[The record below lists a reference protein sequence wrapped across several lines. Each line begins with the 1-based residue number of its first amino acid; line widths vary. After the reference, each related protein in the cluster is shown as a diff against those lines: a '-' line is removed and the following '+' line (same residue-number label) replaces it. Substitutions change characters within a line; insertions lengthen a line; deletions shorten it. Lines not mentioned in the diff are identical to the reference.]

1 MACYIQNKRVAQS
14 TSLPKAKPERSEAD
28 RRMTAQTTK
37 PPTKSVRKSRFKVDE
52 NKVKDL
58 VINKGLS
65 QDQAAKPTKQNKPK
79 NKVTPAKSTA
89 ILAMKAAGMNTVEI
103 SKEIGLSQP
112 TVWRHL
118 SKITPENLEYQQL
131 IANLPDQFAKLALD
145 NANLSARLTKHLA
158 KMSDEDLG
166 SMNPVNIAAIKRTA
180 DVGLGITHDHYR
192 LEAGLSTSNTASI
205 RADIA
210 AIKGLTR
217 DASQQSAPSTQS
229 K

>member
-1 MACYIQNKRVAQS
+1 
-14 TSLPKAKPERSEAD
+14 
-28 RRMTAQTTK
+28 MTA
-37 PPTKSVRKSRFKVDE
+37 
-52 NKVKDL
+52 
-58 VINKGLS
+58 
-65 QDQAAKPTKQNKPK
+65 QAAKPTKQHKPK

-89 ILAMKAAGMNTVEI
+89 ILAMQAAGMNTVEI